1 MGPLKNISVFACVFT
16 FTLWNNI
23 QPTVENEFIANY
35 SSSLLTNVPKNIP
48 VHTRV
53 LDLSHNRI
61 SGLSISEFISLA
73 DLQVLNLSY
82 NLITELDF
90 SVFIFNQDLE
100 YLDLSHNNIFKVYC
114 QILAYLRHL
123 DLSFNKFTALPICQE
138 FGNMFHL
145 EYLGLSATMMRRSD
159 FRYIVHLQL
168 HTVFLTLE
176 DFSLYEPQS
185 LTALNTR
192 SLHIVFAANQ
202 NFSFSLLYDGMSTSE
217 NLRIVNIRYTLSH
230 KDFPSPSLM
239 LLKKIKT
246 TALMLDTVDLQWSI
260 ILQIFLLI
268 WYSPVEHLTVR
279 NLTFRGPLGELTKYE
294 FLPLLSPLEEIISL
308 GGSMKVLTLEHVRS
322 KVYYFNQAILYR
334 QFSEM
339 NIASLTIYDA
349 YMPHMLCP
357 NRTSSFQYL
366 NFSHNALT
374 DELFQNCGTLTDLKL
389 LTLRRNKFESL
400 SKVSFMTSRMKSLK
414 YLDMSSNL
422 LSHDAAGVQ
431 CQWAESLSELDL
443 SSNQL
448 MDSVFECLPVN
459 IEKLTLQNNQIT
471 SVPRGM
477 AELKSLQELNLASN
491 RLADLPGCSDF
502 TSLEFLN
509 VEMNSILTPSA
520 DFFQSCPKVRE
531 LQAGH
536 NPFKCSCE
544 LQDFIRL
551 ERQSGGKLFG
561 WPAAY
566 VCEYPEDLRGTQLKD
581 FHLTE
586 LACNMTLLLVTAL
599 LLTLVLVAVVAFLC
613 IYVDILWY
621 MRMTW
626 QWTQTKRRAWQN
638 HPKEQGT
645 DLQFHAFISYSER
658 DSLWVKN
665 ELIPNLEKGEG
676 CIQLCQHERNF
687 IPGKSIVENI
697 INCIEKSYKSIFVLS
712 PNFVQSE
719 WCHYELYFAHH
730 KLFSENSNSLILI
743 LLEPIPPYIIPA
755 RYHKLKALMAKRT
768 YLEWPKERSKHAL
781 FWANLRAAISI
792 HLPISFE
799 ENEEQSDVTSTSSIS
814 AEGLHA
820 GEKGVILTGK

>member
-1 MGPLKNISVFACVFT
+1 MRPLTNIYVFDCVFT
-16 FTLWNNI
+16 FTLWINI

-48 VHTRV
+48 VHTHV

-61 SGLSISEFISLA
+61 SGLSISEFISLS
-73 DLQVLNLSY
+73 DLQVLNLSH
-82 NLITELDF
+82 NLITEFDF
-90 SVFIFNQDLE
+90 SIFIFNEDLE
-100 YLDLSHNNIFKVYC
+100 YLDLSHNNILKVYC
-114 QILAYLRHL
+114 QTLAYLRHL

-138 FGNMFHL
+138 FRNMFCL
-145 EYLGLSATMMRRSD
+145 EYLGLSATMIQRSD
-159 FRYIVHLQL
+159 FRYIMHLQL

-185 LTALNTR
+185 LTVLNTR
-192 SLHIVFAANQ
+192 SLHIVFPATQ
-202 NFSFSLLYDGMSTSE
+202 NFTFSLLYDGMSTSE
-217 NLRIVNIRYTLSH
+217 NLNIVNLRYTLSN
-230 KDFPSPSLM
+230 KDFPSPSLT
-239 LLKKIKT
+239 LLKNIKT
-246 TALMLDTVDLQWSI
+246 ATLMLDTVDLQWAI

-279 NLTFRGPLGELTKYE
+279 NLTFRGPLGVLNEYE
-294 FLPLLSPLEEIISL
+294 FLPLLNSLEQLISL
-308 GGSMKVLTLEHVRS
+308 SGSMKALTLEHVHN
-322 KVYYFNQAILYR
+322 KVYYFNQEILYR

-349 YMPHMLCP
+349 CMPHMLCP

-389 LTLRRNKFESL
+389 LILERNKFESL
-400 SKVSFMTSRMKSLK
+400 PKVSFMTSHMKSLK
-414 YLDMSSNL
+414 YLDISSNL
-422 LSHDAAGVQ
+422 LRHDGADVQ
-431 CQWAESLSELDL
+431 CQWAESLTELDL

-448 MDSVFECLPVN
+448 TDSVFECLPVN
-459 IEKLTLQNNQIT
+459 IKKLDLQNNQIS
-471 SVPRGM
+471 SVPKGM
-477 AELKSLQELNLASN
+477 AELKSLKELNLASN
-491 RLADLPGCSDF
+491 RLADLPGCSGF
-502 TSLEFLN
+502 MSLEFLN
-509 VEMNSILTPSA
+509 IEMNSILTASA
-520 DFFQSCPKVRE
+520 DFFQSCPRVRE

-544 LQDFIRL
+544 LQAFIRL

-586 LACNMTLLLVTAL
+586 LACNTVLLLVTAL

-613 IYVDILWY
+613 IYLDVPWY
-621 MRMTW
+621 VRMMW
-626 QWTQTKRRAWQN
+626 QWTQMKRRAWHN
-638 HPKEQGT
+638 HPEEQET
-645 DLQFHAFISYSER
+645 VLQFHAFISYSER

-676 CIQLCQHERNF
+676 CVQLCQHERNF

-743 LLEPIPPYIIPA
+743 LLEPIPPYVIPA
-755 RYHKLKALMAKRT
+755 RYHKLKALMAKQT
-768 YLEWPKERSKHAL
+768 YLEWPKERSKRAL
-781 FWANLRAAISI
+781 FWANLRAGISI
-792 HLPISFE
+792 NLPISFE
-799 ENEEQSDVTSTSSIS
+799 ANEEQSDV
-814 AEGLHA
+814 
-820 GEKGVILTGK
+820 

>member
-1 MGPLKNISVFACVFT
+1 MGPLTNIYVFA

-23 QPTVENEFIANY
+23 HLSVENEFIANY
-35 SSSLLTNVPKNIP
+35 SSSLLTNVPENIP
-48 VHTRV
+48 VHTHV

-61 SGLSISEFISLA
+61 SGLNISEFISLS

-82 NLITELDF
+82 NLITELNF
-90 SVFIFNQDLE
+90 SVFVFNEDLE
-100 YLDLSHNNIFKVYC
+100 YLDLSHNNILKIYC
-114 QILAYLRHL
+114 QTLVYLKHL

-138 FGNMFHL
+138 FGNIVCL
-145 EYLGLSATMMRRSD
+145 EYLGLSATMIQRSD
-159 FRYIVHLQL
+159 FRYITHLQL

-192 SLHIVFAANQ
+192 SLHIVFAANR
-202 NFSFSLLYDGMSTSE
+202 NFSFPLLYDGMSASE
-217 NLRIVNIRYTLSH
+217 NLKIVNLRYTLSY
-230 KDFPSPSLM
+230 KDFPSPSLA

-246 TALMLDTVDLQWSI
+246 TALMLDTVDLQCSI

-279 NLTFRGPLGELTKYE
+279 NLTFRGPLGELNEYD
-294 FLPLLSPLEEIISL
+294 FLPLLSSAEQLFSL
-308 GGSMKVLTLEHVRS
+308 GGSMKTLTLEHVRN
-322 KVYYFNQAILYR
+322 KLYYFNQETLYR

-366 NFSHNALT
+366 NFSRNALT

-389 LTLRRNKFESL
+389 LILQRNKFESL
-400 SKVSFMTSRMKSLK
+400 PKVSFMTSRMKSLK

-422 LSHDAAGVQ
+422 LRHEGAHVQ
-431 CQWAESLSELDL
+431 CQWAESLTELDL

-448 MDSVFECLPVN
+448 TDAVFECLPVN
-459 IEKLTLQNNQIT
+459 IEKLNLQINQIN
-471 SVPRGM
+471 SVPKGM
-477 AELKSLQELNLASN
+477 AELKALKELNLASN
-491 RLADLPGCSDF
+491 HLADLPGCGGF

-509 VEMNSILTPSA
+509 VEVNLILTPSA
-520 DFFQSCPKVRE
+520 DFFQSCPRVRE
-531 LQAGH
+531 LQAGQ

-544 LQDFIRL
+544 LRDFIRG
-551 ERQSGGKLFG
+551 ERQSGGRLFG

-581 FHLTE
+581 FHLSE
-586 LACNMTLLLVTAL
+586 LACNTVLLLVTAL

-613 IYVDILWY
+613 IYLDVPWY
-621 MRMTW
+621 VRMTW
-626 QWTQTKRRAWQN
+626 QWTQTKRRAWHN
-638 HPKEQGT
+638 HPEEQET
-645 DLQFHAFISYSER
+645 VLQFHAFISYSER
-658 DSLWVKN
+658 DALWVKD

-676 CIQLCQHERNF
+676 CVQLCQHERNF

-743 LLEPIPPYIIPA
+743 LLEPIPPCIIPA

-768 YLEWPKERSKHAL
+768 YLEWPKERSKRAL
-781 FWANLRAAISI
+781 FWANLRAAINI
-792 HLPISFE
+792 NLPISSE
-799 ENEEQSDVTSTSSIS
+799 TDEEQSDVTSTSSIS
-814 AEGLHA
+814 QYANN
-820 GEKGVILTGK
+820 

>member
-1 MGPLKNISVFACVFT
+1 MGSLRSIYVFACIFT

-35 SSSLLTNVPKNIP
+35 SSLLLTDVPKNIP
-48 VHTRV
+48 VHTHV

-61 SGLSISEFISLA
+61 SELSISEFISLS
-73 DLQVLNLSY
+73 DLQVLNLSH

-90 SVFIFNQDLE
+90 GVFVFNQDLE
-100 YLDLSHNNIFKVYC
+100 YLDLSHNKIWKVHC
-114 QILAYLRHL
+114 QTLACLRHL

-138 FGNMFHL
+138 FGTMFHL
-145 EYLGLSATMMRRSD
+145 EYLGLSATTIRRSD
-159 FRYIVHLQL
+159 FKYIIHLQL
-168 HTVFLTLE
+168 NIVFLTLE

-217 NLRIVNIRYTLSH
+217 NLKIVNLRYNLNY
-230 KDFPSPSLM
+230 KDFPSPLK

-246 TALMLDTVDLQWSI
+246 TALMLDTVDLEWRI
-260 ILQIFLLI
+260 ILQIFLLL
-268 WYSPVEHLTVR
+268 WYSPVEYLTVR
-279 NLTFRGPLGELTKYE
+279 NLTFQGPVEEQTGYK
-294 FLPLLSPLEEIISL
+294 FVPLLSSLEQLISL
-308 GGSMKVLTLEHVRS
+308 GGSMKALAVEHVHN
-322 KVYYFNQAILYR
+322 KVYYVNQEILYR
-334 QFSEM
+334 AFSEM

-349 YMPHMLCP
+349 CMPHMLCP
-357 NRTSSFQYL
+357 KKASSFQYL

-374 DELFQNCGTLTDLKL
+374 DELFQNCGTLADLKL
-389 LTLRRNKFESL
+389 LILQRNKFESL
-400 SKVSFMTSRMKSLK
+400 SKVSFMTSRMKSLR

-422 LSHDAAGVQ
+422 LRSAGAKEH
-431 CQWAESLSELDL
+431 CRWTESLTELDL

-448 MDSVFECLPVN
+448 TESVFGCLPVN
-459 IEKLTLQNNQIT
+459 INKLNLQNNQIT
-471 SVPRGM
+471 SVPTGI
-477 AELKSLQELNLASN
+477 AELKALKELNLASN
-491 RLADLPGCSDF
+491 RLADLPGCSGF
-502 TSLEFLN
+502 AALEFLN
-509 VEMNSILTPSA
+509 IEMNLILTPSA
-520 DFFQSCPKVRE
+520 DFFESCQKVRA
-531 LQAGH
+531 LRAGH

-544 LQDFIRL
+544 LQDFVRL
-551 ERQSGGKLFG
+551 ERQSGGKLSR
-561 WPAAY
+561 WPEAY
-566 VCEYPEDLRGTQLKD
+566 RCEYPEDLRGTQLKD

-586 LACNMTLLLVTAL
+586 LACNTTLLLVTAL

-613 IYVDILWY
+613 IYLDVPWY
-621 MRMTW
+621 VRMLW
-626 QWTQTKRRAWQN
+626 QWTQTKRRAW
-638 HPKEQGT
+638 HDCPEERET
-645 DLQFHAFISYSER
+645 ILQFHAFISYSER

-676 CIQLCQHERNF
+676 CVQLCQHERNF

-730 KLFSENSNSLILI
+730 QLFSENSNSLILI
-743 LLEPIPPYIIPA
+743 LLEPIPSYIVPV

-781 FWANLRAAISI
+781 FWANLRAAINI
-792 HLPISFE
+792 NLPMSFE
-799 ENEEQSDVTSTSSIS
+799 VNEEQSDVTSTGSIS
-814 AEGLHA
+814 QCLI
-820 GEKGVILTGK
+820 K